1 MAWSFGWVFTW
12 LSLGLRL
19 RRSDR
24 GHRHGVTVKCAL
36 YGHVLS
42 GVFIEVFIVPLQL
55 INLVSDDEGVASFL
69 RAGTSAIRR
78 AHVLHLVLGAAHN
91 VAHLAGQSCL
101 LALRNCSGERNQSE
115 SSGYHRGPEDFIE
128 VHFASPLRLGKSLS
142 AYTRFGYTVTAKSQK
157 TRAESG
163 FVSAAIFPAPASRPP
178 AP

>member
-55 INLVSDDEGVASFL
+55 INLVSDDEGPTSFL
-69 RAGTSAIRR
+69 GTSAGAISR
-78 AHVLHLVLGAAHN
+78 AHVLHLVLGAAGDI
-91 VAHLAGQSCL
+91 AHLAGQSCL
-101 LALRNCSGERNQSE
+101 IALMNCSGERNQSE
-115 SSGYHRGPEDFIE
+115 SSG
-128 VHFASPLRLGKSLS
+128 
-142 AYTRFGYTVTAKSQK
+142 
-157 TRAESG
+157 
-163 FVSAAIFPAPASRPP
+163 
-178 AP
+178 